1 MNRADEPRIS
11 VVMPVYNALPY
22 LDEAIESILRQSFE
36 QFEFV
41 IVDDAST
48 DGSTAR
54 LRAWAAKDR
63 RIRLVELKD
72 NLGPAAS
79 SEYASREARA
89 PFVARMDAD
98 DVSHPDRLAEQLQ
111 VLTTNPDV
119 GVVGCLSDGI
129 DSKGQPV
136 RGPDLWRLVRR
147 STAVP
152 FAHGAMMYRRELF
165 ERVGGYRLAA
175 EYWEDQ
181 DLVSRMADASR
192 IVAIPRPLYR
202 VRQTATSTR
211 ALVDQDKLETATDLA
226 YRSILGLGPRRDKV
240 DPSVFIA
247 LGSVTLWSGGRPR
260 LFRRCL
266 RRASLGLNWRSFAAL
281 LWTAWAAAGP
291 GSLRTFLRG
300 ILAIRNLLAR
310 SWLRGNEPV
319 AWKRPATQVVS

>member
-1 MNRADEPRIS
+1 MSRADEPRIS

-22 LDEAIESILRQSFE
+22 LDEAIESILRQSFK

-54 LRAWAAKDR
+54 LREWAAKDE
-63 RIRLVELKD
+63 RIRLIELPE

-79 SEYASREARA
+79 SEYASRQARA
-89 PFVARMDAD
+89 PLVARMDAD
-98 DVSHPDRLAEQLQ
+98 DISNPDRLASQLEILANQ
-111 VLTTNPDV
+111 SDV

-129 DSKGQPV
+129 DAQGKPV
-136 RGPDLWRLVRR
+136 RAPDLWRLVRR

-165 ERVGGYRLAA
+165 ERLGGYRMAS

-181 DLVSRMADASR
+181 DLVSRMADVSR
-192 IVAIPRPLYR
+192 VVAIPRPLYR

-211 ALVDQDKLETATDLA
+211 AAVDQEKLETAMDLA
-226 YRSILGLGPRRDKV
+226 YRAILGLSPRTDKV

-247 LGSVTLWSGGRPR
+247 LGSVTLWSGARPR

-266 RRASLGLNWRSFAAL
+266 RRADLALNWRSFAAL
-281 LWTAWAAAGP
+281 VWTAWAAVSP
-291 GSLRTFLRG
+291 GSLRAFLRG
-300 ILAIRNLLAR
+300 ILAIRNFFAR
-310 SWLRGNEPV
+310 SALRGNDPV
-319 AWKRPATQVVS
+319 AWKRPAAPARS

>member
-1 MNRADEPRIS
+1 MSRSDDLRIS

-22 LDEAIESILRQSFE
+22 LDEAIESILRQSFG

-54 LRAWAAKDR
+54 LREWAAKDK
-63 RIRLVELKD
+63 RIRLIELTE

-79 SEYASREARA
+79 SEYASRAARA
-89 PFVARMDAD
+89 PLVARMDAD
-98 DVSHPDRLAEQLQ
+98 DISNPDRLASQLEILANQ
-111 VLTTNPDV
+111 PDV

-129 DSKGQPV
+129 DADGRPV
-136 RGPDLWRLVRR
+136 RAPDLWRLVRR

-165 ERVGGYRLAA
+165 ERVGGYRMAS

-181 DLVSRMADASR
+181 DLVSRMADVSKV
-192 IVAIPRPLYR
+192 VAIPRPLYR

-211 ALVDQDKLETATDLA
+211 AAVDQEKLETAMDLA
-226 YRSILGLGPRRDKV
+226 YRSILGLSPREDKI

-247 LGSVTLWSGGRPR
+247 LGSVTLWSGARPQ

-266 RRASLGLNWRSFAAL
+266 RRSNLAFNWRSFAAIV
-281 LWTAWAAAGP
+281 WTAWASISP
-291 GSLRTFLRG
+291 GSLRAFLRG
-300 ILAIRNLLAR
+300 ILAIRNFVAR
-310 SWLRGNEPV
+310 SGLRGNDPV
-319 AWKRPATQVVS
+319 VWKRPATPASP